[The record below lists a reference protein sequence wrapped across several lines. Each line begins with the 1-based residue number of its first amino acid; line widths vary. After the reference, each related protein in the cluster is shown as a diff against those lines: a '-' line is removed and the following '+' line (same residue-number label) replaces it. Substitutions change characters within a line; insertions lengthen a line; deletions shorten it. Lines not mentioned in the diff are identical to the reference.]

1 MDKIEILSVD
11 LLDRYRPLV
20 EELKDIA
27 RQLQLEFGWHYL
39 LDLVWILSHLGEVGG
54 KVIMDAGAGTG
65 VLQWVLAAHG
75 ATVISVDRSSR
86 ADLPWRFRR
95 WIKVKGLRPS
105 DLNPPLKA
113 LWNAVRKGQSLKSRL
128 GFMKQVAGGFWRT
141 ARVIPLPRSGL
152 SEPYTLSQTE
162 WVRGEGGV
170 WIYNQDLSQLLD
182 IPDNSLDAVAALSSL
197 EHNPPERL
205 PEVVRELM
213 RVLKPGGI
221 LLATLGASPDRDWFH
236 EPSQGWCYTETTL
249 RSAFELAPAA
259 PSNYDR
265 YKELMQALRDCA
277 ELRDH
282 LAAFYFRSGDN
293 GMPWGKWDPQY
304 QSVGVLKVKAGN
316 D

>member
-39 LDLVWILSHLGEVGG
+39 LDLVWILSHLGDVKG

-75 ATVISVDRSSR
+75 ATVLSVDRSSR

-95 WIKVKGLRPS
+95 WTKVKGLRTS
-105 DLNPPLKA
+105 DLNSPLKA
-113 LWNAVRKGQSLKSRL
+113 LWNSVHKGRSLKSRL
-128 GFMKQVAGGFWRT
+128 GFVKQVMGGFWRT
-141 ARVIPLPRSGL
+141 ARVTPLPRSEL
-152 SEPYTLSQTE
+152 HESHTLSYRE
-162 WVRGEGGV
+162 RVKGEGGV

-182 IPDNSLDAVAALSSL
+182 IPDNSLDAVAALSAL

-221 LLATLGASPDRDWFH
+221 LLATLGAASDLDWFH

-249 RSAFELAPAA
+249 RRAFELAHAA

-265 YKELMQALRDCA
+265 YDELMQALRNCA
-277 ELRDH
+277 ELRDN

-304 QSVGVLKVKAGN
+304 QSVGVLKVKAGSE
-316 D
+316 